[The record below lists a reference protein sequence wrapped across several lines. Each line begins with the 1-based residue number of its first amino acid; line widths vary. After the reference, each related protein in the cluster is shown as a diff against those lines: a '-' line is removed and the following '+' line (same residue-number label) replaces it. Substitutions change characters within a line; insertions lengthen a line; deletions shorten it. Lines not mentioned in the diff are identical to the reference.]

1 MAYDIYGLGNALVDM
16 EFQIRDDFLRAFDIA
31 KGHMTLVDEDRQFE
45 LIENLA
51 DRKAIRSSGGSAA
64 NTLIGIAHLGAASFY
79 SCRVAGDEAG
89 RYFIDDLNRAGID
102 TNPHD
107 RATAGV
113 TGKCLVLITPDAE
126 RSMNTFLGI
135 SAALSVD
142 DLNES
147 ALRASRY
154 LYIEGY
160 LASSPSACAAAI
172 HAHELAEDSD
182 VTTALTLSDPS
193 MVELFRDELEA
204 MLGNGVD
211 HLFCNEEE
219 ALQWCRTD
227 RLDVA
232 LRELKDIARC
242 LNVTLGAEGTLTF
255 DGHVQHQVNGFPVSA
270 VDTNGAGDIFAG
282 ACLWAMLKG
291 HELSAAARFGNY
303 AASQLVANYG
313 PRLSPQGYRELLRS
327 YPGELNL

>member
-1 MAYDIYGLGNALVDM
+1 MAYDIYAVGNALVDM
-16 EFQIRDDFLRAFDIA
+16 EFQIRDDFLQAFHIA
-31 KGHMTLVDEDRQFE
+31 KGHMTLVDEERQAE

-51 DRKAIRSSGGSAA
+51 DREPIRSSGGSAA
-64 NTLIGIAHLGAASFY
+64 NTLIGITHLGATGFY

-89 RYFIDDLNRAGID
+89 QYFIDDLNRAGID

-107 RATAGV
+107 HTTDGA

-126 RSMNTFLGI
+126 RSLNTFLGI
-135 SAALSVD
+135 SASLDVD

-147 ALRASRY
+147 ALRASCY

-160 LASSPSACAAAI
+160 LASSPSARAAAI
-172 HAHELAEDSD
+172 HAHELAMDSG

-193 MVELFRDELEA
+193 MVEIFRDELEA

-227 RLDVA
+227 RMDVA
-232 LRELKDIARC
+232 LSELKDIARS
-242 LNVTLGAEGTLTF
+242 LNITLGAEGTLTF
-255 DGHVQHQVNGFPVSA
+255 DGQVQRHVSGFQVSA
-270 VDTNGAGDIFAG
+270 VDTTGAGDIFAG
-282 ACLWAMLKG
+282 ACLWALLKG
-291 HELSAAARFGNY
+291 HELTEAARFGNY
-303 AASQLVANYG
+303 AASQLVTSYG
-313 PRLSPQGYRELLRS
+313 ARLSPKGYRDLLRT
-327 YPGELNL
+327 YPASE